1 MLSPWHRAS
10 SITAGSYSEYYF
22 SIGLQNAKHSQKG
35 WAILFILRVTV
46 PMYACMLSPSS
57 RVQLCMASWTV
68 AHEAPL
74 LMVILQA
81 RILEWVAVPFS
92 MGSSGPRDRTGI
104 SYVSALQVDSLLL
117 SHQGSP
123 TK

>member
-35 WAILFILRVTV
+35 WAILFILRVTI

-57 RVQLCMASWTV
+57 HVQLCMASWTV

-92 MGSSGPRDRTGI
+92 MGSS
-104 SYVSALQVDSLLL
+104 
-117 SHQGSP
+117 
-123 TK
+123 